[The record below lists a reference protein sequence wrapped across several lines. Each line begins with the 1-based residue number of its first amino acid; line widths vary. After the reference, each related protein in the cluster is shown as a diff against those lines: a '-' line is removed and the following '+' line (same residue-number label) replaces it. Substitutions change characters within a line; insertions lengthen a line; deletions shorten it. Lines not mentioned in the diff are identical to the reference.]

1 MYVMLRHNM
10 THMQILFAILK
21 DELVKYAKEASQT
34 FWEYDAGSGLVELP
48 GSVTGQL
55 GGPSQRRL
63 PPALASA
70 ILQGVCFT
78 GWTTYTFLNYQ
89 IKIKMG
95 FYQCWAG
102 IYPLLNIPAG
112 YWWFWIIS

>member
-1 MYVMLRHNM
+1 M

-21 DELVKYAKEASQT
+21 DELVKYAKDASRT

-78 GWTTYTFLNYQ
+78 GWINVVTTLCLFVKSFMFLLFSLSL
-89 IKIKMG
+89 I
-95 FYQCWAG
+95 
-102 IYPLLNIPAG
+102 LLLVLMWSPILPNLI
-112 YWWFWIIS
+112 F